1 MSRTVVVTG
10 AASGIG
16 AATSHYL
23 RKQGARVITSDLHD
37 ADVIA
42 NLTSLDGRAALIE
55 GVFRKS
61 GGAVDAIIANAGG
74 GPAETSV
81 QLNFFGAVA
90 TLEGLRP
97 LLAQSVAP
105 RAVAVS
111 SIGSLFAS
119 RADLVDACLGG
130 NETAAVMVA
139 RRVQDELEAGSAD
152 AMRVRE
158 DIYGNA
164 KLALNRWCRSAA
176 TSPAWAGAGINLNVV
191 ALGLYDTPAA
201 RFVLSNPERRAPMK
215 DMTPLRD
222 AFPGRPEHAAALLA
236 WLTSAENTQLTGQV
250 LFADGGFECRLRNAA
265 HMSETDKVL
274 SSSDLVGA
282 RAAG

>member
-1 MSRTVVVTG
+1 MNRTVVVTG

-16 AATSHYL
+16 AATADYL
-23 RKQGARVITSDLHD
+23 REWGVRVITCDLRD
-37 ADVIA
+37 AEVIA
-42 NLTSLDGRAALIE
+42 DLTSLDGRAALME
-55 GVFRKS
+55 GVARKS
-61 GGAVDAIIANAGG
+61 DGAIDAIIANAGG

-97 LLAQSVAP
+97 LLARSAAP

-119 RADLVDACLGG
+119 RTDLVDACLRGD
-130 NETAAVMVA
+130 ETAAVAVA
-139 RRVQDELEAGSAD
+139 RTAQDNMEVTGAD
-152 AMRVRE
+152 AMHVRE
-158 DIYGNA
+158 YIYGNA
-164 KLALNRWCRSAA
+164 KLALNRWCRSFA

-201 RFVLSNPERRAPMK
+201 RFVLNNPERRGPMES
-215 DMTPLRD
+215 MTPLRG

-236 WLTSAENTQLTGQV
+236 WLTSPENTQLTGQV
-250 LFADGGFECRLRNAA
+250 LFADGGFECRLRGAA
-265 HMSETDKVL
+265 PMSETDKVL

-282 RAAG
+282 RSAG